1 MIVFIVIS
9 FLEIILPK
17 GKMKRFVNF
26 IIGLLV
32 IFVIIS
38 PFIKLDQLELHINRQ
53 TEELMNIRENE
64 ILLNDQEDKV
74 RDIFLERLEN
84 EITNLVK
91 NNSSYEVISI
101 NIHTNEEVDEIMIAQ
116 VSLTVKEQDE
126 NIGGD
131 IIIDEIKIDN
141 YEDRAIENDHSDIE
155 SLIADHLG
163 IDENIINI
171 GEVY

>member
-1 MIVFIVIS
+1 MIVFIAIS

-26 IIGLLV
+26 IIGLLI
-32 IFVIIS
+32 IFAIIS

-64 ILLNDQEDKV
+64 MLLNDQEVKV

-101 NIHTNEEVDEIMIAQ
+101 NIHTNE
-116 VSLTVKEQDE
+116 
-126 NIGGD
+126 
-131 IIIDEIKIDN
+131 
-141 YEDRAIENDHSDIE
+141 
-155 SLIADHLG
+155 
-163 IDENIINI
+163 
-171 GEVY
+171 